1 MKMTMACVRVSR
13 CRSYLVA
20 ALMVNLVILLYLA
33 FIQHTQSETG
43 AEVKWASH
51 QSLHNVQLSV
61 NQAHISDESDVTVI
75 IREYEEFDND
85 LVNSIVNIQKTFNKI
100 PVVVIGD
107 KTPYPPLQTEDIV
120 KQRFQFVSLSGNIWH
135 NMSSSRPEIFIK
147 TKYVMIVPDST
158 SITDVT
164 LFTQLV
170 KILNNNSAKIL
181 AVPFKNS
188 NTFCS
193 PVVVNFK
200 TWTLEYQ
207 PSKPS
212 DKSCNNV
219 LGDHAVF
226 MKTDSYFQFSQPYM
240 RPLPLSLYIQGAV
253 KHWTAAVVKTVNL
266 TTLTNLYQTDP
277 RHRWQHKRNYQ
288 ERQEHMYRQLGFKLV
303 IQDSGRR
310 QWYGCTKDTTRC
322 FDTVINDMPEYLYD
336 NRWTPPCCL
345 RALRETAKHVFS
357 ILDACEARFWL
368 EGGSLLGAA
377 RMGDIIPWDYDVDVG
392 IYREDLNKCDYL
404 RQCMQGSY
412 VDESGFVWE
421 KAIEGD
427 FYRVQYSETNRLH
440 VDIFPFHSRNGTMT
454 KYTWLKSHRQDTEF
468 PEHFLKPLSK
478 INFAGLE
485 VKAPNDVK
493 GFLEFKFG
501 PGVIENP
508 KYPNSQDPV

>member
-1 MKMTMACVRVSR
+1 MKVKMVCRMNR

-33 FIQHTQSETG
+33 FIQHTQTDISTR
-43 AEVKWASH
+43 VKRITH
-51 QSLHNVQLSV
+51 RPFHNEQLSITQV
-61 NQAHISDESDVTVI
+61 HPSTESDVTVI
-75 IREYEEFDND
+75 IREYEEFEND
-85 LVNSIVNIQKTFNKI
+85 LVNSIVNIQKTFNEI

-107 KTPYPPLQTEDIV
+107 KNPYPPLQTRDIV
-120 KQRFQFVSLSGNIWH
+120 KGRFQFVSLSGNIWN
-135 NMSSSRPEIFIK
+135 NMSSSRPESFIK

-164 LFTQLV
+164 VFTHLV
-170 KILNNNSAKIL
+170 KILNNHSAQIL
-181 AVPFKNS
+181 AIPIKNS

-193 PVVVNFK
+193 PVVVSFK
-200 TWTLEYQ
+200 TWTLEYVL
-207 PSKPS
+207 PKPS
-212 DKSCNNV
+212 DNVCNNV

-226 MKTDSYFQFSQPYM
+226 MKTESYFQLSHPYM
-240 RPLPLSLYIQGAV
+240 RPLPLSLYIQGAI
-253 KHWTAAVVKTVNL
+253 KQWTAAVVNTVNL
-266 TTLTNLYQTDP
+266 TTLTSLYQTDP
-277 RHRWQHKRNYQ
+277 RNRWQHKRNHQ
-288 ERQEHMYRQLGFKLV
+288 DRQEYMYRQLGFKLV

-322 FDTVINDMPEYLYD
+322 FDTVVNDMPEYLYE

-357 ILDACEARFWL
+357 ILESCEARFWL

-377 RMGDIIPWDYDVDVG
+377 RIGDIIPWDYDVDVG
-392 IYREDLNKCDYL
+392 IYREDVNKCDYL

-468 PEHFLKPLSK
+468 PEHFLQPLSTIK
-478 INFAGLE
+478 FAGLE
-485 VKAPNDVK
+485 AKAPNNVK
-493 GFLEFKFG
+493 SFLEFKFG